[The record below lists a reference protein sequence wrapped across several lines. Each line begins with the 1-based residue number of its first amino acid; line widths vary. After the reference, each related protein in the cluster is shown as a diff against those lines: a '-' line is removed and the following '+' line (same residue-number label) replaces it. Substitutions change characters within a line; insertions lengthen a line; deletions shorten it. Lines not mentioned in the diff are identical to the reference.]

1 MATDYGLDTSI
12 TLRTV
17 ALPFPDGSTRAV
29 TALQPDKD
37 FHVSTGRARL
47 SDSLVCRLLTDRG
60 TVPDV
65 VIPSTT
71 RNVGYNVEDLLNAD
85 LDVRGRAEAAAFV
98 GAECRKD
105 SRVNRA
111 DVTTTPIA
119 NTVTISIAVYDG
131 RGPFPLVLAIS
142 DVSTLL
148 LSAPR

>member
-1 MATDYGLDTSI
+1 MADYGLDTSV

-37 FHVSTGRARL
+37 FHVSTGRTRL
-47 SDSLVCRLLTDRG
+47 ADSLVCRLLTDRG

-71 RNVGYNVEDLLNAD
+71 RNVGYNLDNLLNAD
-85 LDVRGRAEAAAFV
+85 LDARGIAMAGAFA
-98 GAECRKD
+98 GAECAKD
-105 SRVNRA
+105 SRVTRA
-111 DVTTTPIA
+111 DATVTPIA
-119 NTVTISIAVYDG
+119 NTVVASIAVYDG
-131 RGPFPLVLAIS
+131 RGSFPLVLS
-142 DVSTLL
+142 VSQVSTLL